1 MSRGWESKD
10 VESQQAERAER
21 QKPAPPPSEAE
32 RKRASLELALKA
44 AWRDLG
50 AARHS
55 RHREMLCKG
64 IAHLEAELAKLM
76 E

>member
-10 VESQQAERAER
+10 VESQQAEREARE
-21 QKPAPPPSEAE
+21 KSVPPPNERE
-32 RKRASLELALKA
+32 RKRAILELALKA

-55 RHREMLCKG
+55 RHREILTKG
-64 IAHLEAELAKLM
+64 IAHLEAELAKLV